1 MKKKHTPPSE
11 TSAESRRAFLRKSGA
26 VAVAAMCPLCGVSH
40 SASASTSAAL
50 RGGMSPA
57 AVSITTAPTNAGK
70 FFPSSRNPE
79 SVRTRLASRL
89 FGEYWTR
96 DDEMDDYI
104 ANLAK
109 RISKKDD
116 FLVVPVNHD
125 TVNAFAHFGGVIG
138 MMGGLWLYCE
148 NEGEFAAI
156 LAHEMAH
163 VKQEH
168 FKRREEQSKE
178 TTALLIPLILGGL
191 LVDDEE
197 AREALTIG
205 GLGILGSVITG
216 YTREME
222 QEADAIAVGLLRKG
236 GFNPRALADVLGR
249 FQGGGGISEYI
260 STHPAPGRRS
270 ADVIARA
277 KPDDPNAREEVDFY
291 FLREKLRAGFNPGNK
306 TKRLRVAELKA
317 GRADANAL
325 RYAILILSGH
335 SRDAELGAEM
345 SAGLAGMAERS
356 AVVARAVAENMASRG
371 EAAAALDLLA
381 GWRERAPDNAA
392 LLGETMRILSRAKHN
407 REALELYDDA
417 SEVLRNR
424 ASLTRRAAKAAASLG
439 DAKRANIL
447 LTRAALRDGEFEQAL
462 RQMKVAER
470 EAGSDAQ
477 VLLEIGQMRKSAK
490 KELSSLP
497 RKE

>member
-1 MKKKHTPPSE
+1 
-11 TSAESRRAFLRKSGA
+11 
-26 VAVAAMCPLCGVSH
+26 
-40 SASASTSAAL
+40 
-50 RGGMSPA
+50 
-57 AVSITTAPTNAGK
+57 
-70 FFPSSRNPE
+70 
-79 SVRTRLASRL
+79 
-89 FGEYWTR
+89 
-96 DDEMDDYI
+96 MDDYI

-249 FQGGGGISEYI
+249 FQGGGGIAEYI

-306 TKRLRVAELKA
+306 TKRLRVCGVEGGQGGRECFAVCDINFVGSFARRGVGRGDVGGFGGNGGALGGRRPRGRGKHGKPGRGGGGA
-317 GRADANAL
+317 GFAR
-325 RYAILILSGH
+325 
-335 SRDAELGAEM
+335 
-345 SAGLAGMAERS
+345 GLAR
-356 AVVARAVAENMASRG
+356 ARPR
-371 EAAAALDLLA
+371 
-381 GWRERAPDNAA
+381 
-392 LLGETMRILSRAKHN
+392 T
-407 REALELYDDA
+407 
-417 SEVLRNR
+417 
-424 ASLTRRAAKAAASLG
+424 TRRFWARRCGYCPAPNTTG
-439 DAKRANIL
+439 RRWNC
-447 LTRAALRDGEFEQAL
+447 TTT
-462 RQMKVAER
+462 
-470 EAGSDAQ
+470 
-477 VLLEIGQMRKSAK
+477 
-490 KELSSLP
+490 P
-497 RKE
+497 RRFCAIARP